1 MGKRVRGILSLH
13 IVLLLLAGCT
23 GIPPIHDPEALA
35 EYQQANDPA
44 EPMNRVVFQMNRS
57 VETLLLN
64 PAARG
69 YRAVPQL
76 IRDIIH
82 NFLTNLNE
90 PLVLLH
96 DLLQG
101 EFRRAGETAVRFTT
115 NTALGFFG
123 VGDVASA
130 GLDMHH
136 HDEDMGQTLAVW
148 DVREG
153 PYIVLPLFGPSN
165 TRDAI
170 GRLMDCFLDP
180 ISLVTPLPTAA
191 GLGKMGMSGVDYLE
205 RHLDMLEDLER
216 TSLDY
221 YVSLR
226 TLYRQHRAAEIGNGR
241 YHVDELRDD
250 VLSQKMLLLGESAEV
265 SEDEKTRRWYEN

>member
-1 MGKRVRGILSLH
+1 MGKRVRRKLNRY
-13 IVLLLLAGCT
+13 IVILLLTDLIAGCT
-23 GIPPIHDPEALA
+23 GIPSINDPEAVA

-44 EPMNRVVFQMNRS
+44 EPINRFVFQINRGVDS
-57 VETLLLN
+57 LLLK

-69 YRAVPQL
+69 YRMVPFFA
-76 IRDIIH
+76 RDIMH
-82 NFLTNLNE
+82 NFLTNLSE

-101 EFRRAGETAVRFTT
+101 EFRRAGETAIRFTT

-130 GLDMHH
+130 GFDIHH

-170 GRLMDCFLDP
+170 GRLVDCFLDP
-180 ISLVTPLPTAA
+180 ISLVTPIPTAA
-191 GLGKMGMSGVDYLE
+191 SLGQIGMSGIDYLE

-221 YVSLR
+221 YISLR
-226 TLYRQHRAAEIGNGR
+226 TLYRQHRAAEISNGR
-241 YHVDELRDD
+241 RQMGEEELRYDSA
-250 VLSQKMLLLGESAEV
+250 LYQES
-265 SEDEKTRRWYEN
+265 DLY

>member
-1 MGKRVRGILSLH
+1 MGIRIRRKLNCY
-13 IVLLLLAGCT
+13 IVILLLTDLIAGCT
-23 GIPPIHDPEALA
+23 GIPSIHDPDALA

-44 EPMNRVVFQMNRS
+44 EPINRVVFQINRG
-57 VETLLLN
+57 VDALLLK
-64 PAARG
+64 PAAHG
-69 YRAVPQL
+69 YRALPL
-76 IRDIIH
+76 LARDIVH
-82 NFLTNLNE
+82 NFLINMSE

-101 EFRRAGETAVRFTT
+101 EFRRAGETAIRFTT

-130 GLDMHH
+130 GLDIHH

-148 DVREG
+148 AVREG

-170 GRLMDCFLDP
+170 GRLVDCFLDP
-180 ISLVTPLPTAA
+180 ISLVMPIPTAA
-191 GLGKMGMSGVDYLE
+191 SLGKMGMSGIDYLE

-226 TLYRQHRAAEIGNGR
+226 TLYRQHRAAEISNGR
-241 YHVDELRDD
+241 RHMGEDELRYD
-250 VLSQKMLLLGESAEV
+250 SAIFGDIYK
-265 SEDEKTRRWYEN
+265 EDR

>member
-1 MGKRVRGILSLH
+1 MGKRVCRQLKLYIVILLH
-13 IVLLLLAGCT
+13 PALIAGCT
-23 GIPPIHDPEALA
+23 GIPLIHDPDAIA
-35 EYQQANDPA
+35 EYHQANDPA
-44 EPMNRVVFQMNRS
+44 EPLNRVVFQINRG
-57 VETLLLN
+57 VESLMLK

-69 YRAVPQL
+69 YRAMPL
-76 IRDIIH
+76 LLRDSVH
-82 NFLTNLNE
+82 NFLTNLSE
-90 PLVLLH
+90 PLVFLH

-130 GLDMHH
+130 GLDIHH

-148 DVREG
+148 EVREG

-165 TRDAI
+165 TRDAV
-170 GRLMDCFLDP
+170 GRLVDCFLDP
-180 ISLVTPLPTAA
+180 ISFVTPIPTAA
-191 GLGKMGMSGVDYLE
+191 SLFKMGMNGIDYLE
-205 RHLDMLEDLER
+205 RHLEMLEDLER

-226 TLYRQHRAAEIGNGR
+226 TLYRQHRAAEISNGR
-241 YHVDELRDD
+241 HQMGVYEVRYEDYPDD
-250 VLSQKMLLLGESAEV
+250 DYPDGE
-265 SEDEKTRRWYEN
+265 R